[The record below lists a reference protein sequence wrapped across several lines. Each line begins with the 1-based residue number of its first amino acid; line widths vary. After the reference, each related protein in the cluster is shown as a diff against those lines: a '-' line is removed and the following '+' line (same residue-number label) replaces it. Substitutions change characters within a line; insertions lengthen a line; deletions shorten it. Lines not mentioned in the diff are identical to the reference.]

1 MVDKPKNSVFTKE
14 PDVTPFTTVANTPF
28 VVPKTSLGNKDV
40 IDFTKEECINR
51 PETLLALSCFKRDKV
66 ELNSLP
72 ISTAARHNTK

>member
-1 MVDKPKNSVFTKE
+1 MVDKPKNSVFTKDPE
-14 PDVTPFTTVANTPF
+14 ATPFTTCANTPL
-28 VVPKTSLGNKDV
+28 VVPKTPSGNKDV

-51 PETLLALSCFKRDKV
+51 PETLLALSCFKRDNV